1 LISFSHLTH
10 PSFRRLRNKGIPFNE
25 IFMKL
30 QLNFLGIILLVLCI
44 SCKKDQADSLSP
56 WYPETN
62 TNGDS
67 IMGEFGS
74 RIPCADCE
82 RLKFSLVI
90 YEDAQTKL
98 PTTYMMARVYVGRDE
113 NRIINSGNMRIIRGT
128 ALDPSH
134 LVYELTSGAPGEF
147 TLFWK
152 VDENILFILDPNRQ
166 PKVGDAGYGY
176 ALNRIR

>member
-1 LISFSHLTH
+1 
-10 PSFRRLRNKGIPFNE
+10 
-25 IFMKL
+25 MK
-30 QLNFLGIILLVLCI
+30 QLLNVLAAILLVLFI
-44 SCKKDQADSLSP
+44 SCKKDQAEALTP

-62 TNGDS
+62 ANGDS
-67 IMGEFGS
+67 VMGEFGS

-113 NRIINSGNMRIIRGT
+113 SRIINSGNIQVRLGT
-128 ALDPSH
+128 ALDPNH
-134 LVYELTSGAPGEF
+134 TVYELISGAPSEF